1 MNRLK
6 KFAPGIA
13 ALMVLALGAAALANA
28 TVGGG
33 EEQRLSGLTA
43 ERATAAALKA
53 TGGGTVMETEL
64 DDENGATYE
73 VEVRKPDGSS
83 VDVRLDKS
91 FAVVVIEGDT
101 EEPDTDD
108 ADDD

>member
-1 MNRLK
+1 MRNRLR

-13 ALMVLALGAAALANA
+13 AIVVLALGAAALANA

-33 EEQRLSGLTA
+33 DDQPLSGITA
-43 ERATAAALKA
+43 ERASAAALKA
-53 TGGGTVMETEL
+53 VGGGKVIETEL

-73 VEVRKPDGSS
+73 VEVRKTDGSS
-83 VDVRLDKS
+83 VDVRLDES

-108 ADDD
+108 ADD